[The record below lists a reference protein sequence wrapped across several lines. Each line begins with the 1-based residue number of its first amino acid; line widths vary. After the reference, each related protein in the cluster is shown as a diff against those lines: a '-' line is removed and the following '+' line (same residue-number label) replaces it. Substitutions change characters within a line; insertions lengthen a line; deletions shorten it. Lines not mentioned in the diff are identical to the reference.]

1 MKKKTLKT
9 LGIMVLS
16 AALLAGA
23 VTGCGS
29 KETADVAGTETV
41 AVTETEEATEMVE
54 VTEETETELPE
65 ETEVIEE
72 TEEAPAFTVTEM
84 SALKYATQTV
94 NVRKGPSADHEKLGS
109 LTAGQKVTVT
119 GQADTG
125 WYRID
130 HNGAEG
136 FVSDKYLSD
145 QKVSTPAKS
154 TGGSG
159 NTAGTNSGANVGNTG
174 AAGNTG
180 SAENINNSGNT
191 GNSGSAGNAGNTGN
205 TTSPDHGSTGS
216 TDSNTS
222 AGNGGSTGSTD
233 NSGSTGSTG
242 GTDQGGNTV
251 VPDNSGSTD
260 AGNSGGTATPPEGS
274 VIDPST
280 GMTVPDDVVI
290 EDWGDMQGGAD
301 DGSGLSGGT
310 SEWH

>member
-1 MKKKTLKT
+1 MKKNTLKF

-16 AALLAGA
+16 VGVLAGA
-23 VTGCGS
+23 VAGCGS
-29 KETADVAGTETV
+29 KETEDVAGTEVVV
-41 AVTETEEATEMVE
+41 ATETEEETEIPEETE
-54 VTEETETELPE
+54 VTEETEAELPE
-65 ETEVIEE
+65 ETE
-72 TEEAPAFTVTEM
+72 APAFAVTEL
-84 SALKYATQTV
+84 SATKYTTQTV

-109 LTAGQKVTVT
+109 LTAGQKVAVT

-154 TGGSG
+154 TGGS
-159 NTAGTNSGANVGNTG
+159 AASTNSGANAGNTG
-174 AAGNTG
+174 AVGNTG

-222 AGNGGSTGSTD
+222 AGNGGSTGGTD
-233 NSGSTGSTG
+233 NSGSTGSAG

-260 AGNSGGTATPPEGS
+260 TGNSGGTATPPEGS